1 MLHVFGWAAL
11 AVLAGYL
18 VLFFAGGVMA
28 ARAAGRPVWLFDAAT
43 GRDRLA
49 TMGFRLAFTLA
60 LVGPLLWLIVPVLH
74 KADTLW
80 TEGRV
85 PLLGFAGLAMAAVGS
100 VLALAAQRAMGAS
113 WRVGVKAGETGALV
127 QGGLFRLSRNPTF
140 LGQGLLLTG
149 VALAIPSVPMVLG
162 LALFLWSART
172 QVLSEEAALM
182 AANGDA
188 YGRFMQSV
196 PRWIGL
202 PRQRKRL
209 FEHDSATDPQ
219 DITRP

>member
-28 ARAAGRPVWLFDAAT
+28 ARAVGRPVWLFAAAKGLDWLAAT
-43 GRDRLA
+43 GFRA
-49 TMGFRLAFTLA
+49 GFALT

-74 KADTLW
+74 KVDPLW

-85 PLLGFAGLAMAAVGS
+85 PVLGLAGLAMAAGGA

-113 WRVGVKAGETGALV
+113 WRVGVKVGETGALV
-127 QGGLFRLSRNPTF
+127 QGSLFRLSRNPTF
-140 LGQGLLLTG
+140 LGQGLLLAG
-149 VALAIPSVPMVLG
+149 VALAIPSVPTVLG

-202 PRQRKRL
+202 PRGGRG
-209 FEHDSATDPQ
+209 
-219 DITRP
+219 

>member
-11 AVLAGYL
+11 AVLAIYL
-18 VLFFAGGVMA
+18 VLFFAGGAMA
-28 ARAAGRPVWLFDAAT
+28 ARAAGRPVWLFSAAR

-49 TMGFRLAFTLA
+49 ALGFRAAFA
-60 LVGPLLWLIVPVLH
+60 LVLLGPLLWLIFPVLH
-74 KADTLW
+74 KVDPLW
-80 TEGRV
+80 TEGRYQV
-85 PLLGFAGLAMAAVGS
+85 LGLVGVVLAAGGA

-113 WRVGVKAGETGALV
+113 WRVGVKAGETGTLV

-140 LGQGLLLTG
+140 LGQGLLLAG
-149 VALAIPSVPMVLG
+149 VALAIPSVPTVLG

-182 AANGDA
+182 AANGA
-188 YGRFMQSV
+188 EYRRFVQTV

-202 PRQRKRL
+202 SRQRKRL
-209 FEHDSATDPQ
+209 VEHDSATDPQ